1 MFPIRHVLVTLIF
14 FALTIGLLGVS
25 AEEPKLK
32 FVSLEF
38 SPFVYM
44 QDGVVSGPGA
54 DVISAV
60 CHRMNVQCDYRIYP
74 WRRAQKLVREGKAVG
89 MMVVGRNK
97 KREEWVRF
105 SPPVFQTEYGFFV
118 AADNPMIYS
127 GPADLERLEV
137 GVFAP
142 SNTAT
147 NLRAIQAGMR
157 ESGLEPIEVEERP
170 DDESGFKKLALG
182 RLDAVY
188 SNRDRGNEI
197 IRKHG
202 LEGAIRY
209 AGAEKQLFY
218 YVGFSK
224 EWGDHALLDRFDG
237 AYRALHEEGVIKEIM
252 DRYYLRAAE
261 LN

>member
-1 MFPIRHVLVTLIF
+1 MRRIRHVLLVLCCFTLAVVTLR
-14 FALTIGLLGVS
+14 VS
-25 AEEPKLK
+25 GEEAKLR
-32 FVSLEF
+32 FVTLEF
-38 SPFVYM
+38 SPFVYI
-44 QDGVVSGPGA
+44 DNGIVSGPGA
-54 DVISAV
+54 DVITAV
-60 CHRMNVQCDYRIYP
+60 CGHMNVTCVYELYP
-74 WRRAQKLVREGKAVG
+74 WRRAQKLVKEGKAVG

-97 KREEWVRF
+97 RREEWVRF

-118 AADNPMIYS
+118 AAGNPISYS
-127 GPADLERLEV
+127 DSGDLEGFKV

-147 NLRAIQAGMR
+147 NLRAIQTGMT
-157 ESGLEPIEVEERP
+157 EGGLNPIEIEDRP

-197 IRKHG
+197 IRKLG
-202 LEGAIRY
+202 LESAVRY

-224 EWGDHALLDRFDG
+224 QWGDHELLDRFDE
-237 AYRALHEEGVIKEIM
+237 AYLALYEKGVIKAIL
-252 DRYYLRAAE
+252 DRHHLHAAD
-261 LN
+261 LK